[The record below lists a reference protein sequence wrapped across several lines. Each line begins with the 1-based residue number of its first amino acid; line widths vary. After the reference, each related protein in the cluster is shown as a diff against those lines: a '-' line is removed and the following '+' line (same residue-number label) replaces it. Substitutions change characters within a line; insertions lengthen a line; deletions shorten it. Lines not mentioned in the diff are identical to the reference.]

1 MAAVRDSF
9 KYSGEPRG
17 NDPAWR
23 VDIALGPSPRT
34 GAWITAL
41 AAAALMA
48 TLAAQVPGAA
58 KAAIIGALAPAAVRS
73 LRRDAWREGT
83 GAVRRLA
90 VDLAGRVEVEHA
102 DGRSGRGRLATGSFV
117 APWLTVVRWV
127 PEGARLS
134 RAVAIVPDAV
144 EAGEFRRL
152 RILLKW
158 R

>member
-23 VDIALGPSPRT
+23 VDISLGPSPRT
-34 GAWITAL
+34 GAWVTAL
-41 AAAALMA
+41 AAAALVAM
-48 TLAAQVPGAA
+48 LGAQLPGSA
-58 KAAIIGALAPAAVRS
+58 KAAIAVALGVAAVRS
-73 LRRDAWREGT
+73 VRREAWREGS

-90 VDLAGRVEVEHA
+90 VDLSGRVEVELA
-102 DGRSGRGRLATGSFV
+102 DGRPDRGRLATGSFV

-127 PEGARLS
+127 PDGARLS
-134 RAVAIVPDAV
+134 RAIAIVPDAV
-144 EAGEFRRL
+144 DRGEFRRL

>member
-1 MAAVRDSF
+1 M
-9 KYSGEPRG
+9 
-17 NDPAWR
+17 
-23 VDIALGPSPRT
+23 DIALGPSPRT

-73 LRRDAWREGT
+73 LRRDAWQEGT